1 MTRADLL
8 FVLCLLALSIL
19 SIAFSHAAISSGYL
33 FCFDNF
39 FFISVCVHAV
49 ALLFVA
55 DTEFIDNLVEG
66 DGHDHH

>member
-1 MTRADLL
+1 MHP
-8 FVLCLLALSIL
+8 FLLAICFVSI
-19 SIAFSHAAISSGYL
+19 
-33 FCFDNF
+33 F
-39 FFISVCVHAV
+39 FFIPVCVHAV